1 MPAQKI
7 TTNERSEIM
16 AFDYSKLDGKIT
28 EICKTRGNFAAAM
41 GISEHTISAKKE
53 STDE

>member
-1 MPAQKI
+1 
-7 TTNERSEIM
+7 M

-28 EICKTRGNFAAAM
+28 GICKTRGNFAAAM